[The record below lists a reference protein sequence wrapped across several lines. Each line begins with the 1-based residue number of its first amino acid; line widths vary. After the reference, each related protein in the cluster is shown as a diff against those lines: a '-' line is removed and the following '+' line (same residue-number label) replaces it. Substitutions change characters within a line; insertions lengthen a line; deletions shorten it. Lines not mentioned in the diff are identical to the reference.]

1 MSLSSQKLDGIAF
14 LLLARS
20 DLTRYLHLKLG
31 HAAKIF
37 GAIVE
42 LRQRTKLMEE
52 LLFAPLKEEKVK
64 HVLDEARRPDNGT
77 EMGEG
82 EIKIEI
88 KIEESEIPSE
98 KMSEDMGDSKTV
110 NQTEVSEAER
120 TGDAVE
126 TDVKMGEDK
135 LNERSEKVADESGDR
150 DSEQRSEEINS
161 IDKIEEIE
169 KEVVEN
175 IGLGK
180 VDKTG
185 QRIVESI
192 DLGKEDRT
200 GQVTEE
206 RKNLIDSSK
215 EDNSVERNEP
225 IDSGKVNENVQETV
239 DLEDKRVANTVIK
252 DNDDTR
258 PVEKPKSELEKVLLG

>member
-42 LRQRTKLMEE
+42 LRQRTRLMEE

-98 KMSEDMGDSKTV
+98 EASENMGDSKTV

-126 TDVKMGEDK
+126 TDVEMGEDK
-135 LNERSEKVADESGDR
+135 SDERSEKVADESGDR

-161 IDKIEEIE
+161 NDKIEEIE

-200 GQVTEE
+200 GQVIE
-206 RKNLIDSSK
+206 
-215 EDNSVERNEP
+215 ERNEP
-225 IDSGKVNENVQETV
+225 IDSGKVDENVQETV

>member
-98 KMSEDMGDSKTV
+98 EVSENMGDSKAV
-110 NQTEVSEAER
+110 NQTEE

-126 TDVKMGEDK
+126 TDVEMGEDK
-135 LNERSEKVADESGDR
+135 LDERSEKVADESGDR

-161 IDKIEEIE
+161 NDKLEEIE

-180 VDKTG
+180 VDETG

-192 DLGKEDRT
+192 DLGKEDQT
-200 GQVTEE
+200 GQVIEE